1 MGSMIKF
8 SVIYEKKVDVVQRK
22 KQARRMSR
30 LVKTAGFKLKKK
42 RSQLRILDIA
52 KLTVIAK
59 KKVVQSYRDKFYPEY
74 KEMGLQQR
82 VIIDQK
88 IQQKFGKKID
98 KLTKKLVVKLKA
110 GEAERV
116 AKVKAAYSQ

>member
-1 MGSMIKF
+1 MIKF

-42 RSQLRILDIA
+42 RSQLRIRDIA